1 MEKNE
6 QQMPRLG
13 EPVPAFEAMT
23 TKGKISFPDDYK
35 GKWVILFSH
44 PADFT
49 PICTTEI
56 LTFGARTEEFR
67 ALNCELVGLSVDSRN
82 SHIAWLKT
90 IREKIE
96 YKGMKDVKVGF
107 PIIDDVAMKVA
118 SLYGMIQPGE
128 SQTAAVRAVFFVDPK
143 GVLRAMIY
151 YPLAALLQAGI
162 RDILIIIPPG
172 EEGPF
177 YRLLGSGGRFGV
189 NITYEVQEVA
199 RGIADAL
206 LIGSQFIGDDSV
218 CLVLGDNIFYS
229 PNFQNYL
236 DRAVQQKSGACV
248 FGYYVDDP
256 RAFGVVE
263 FDGQGRAISIEEK
276 PRYPKSNYIIPGLY
290 FYDNSVME
298 IARGLKPSARGELE
312 ITDVNIEYMKRGQ
325 LHVEKLD
332 RDFVWLDAGTAD
344 NLLESAQVVRR
355 VQDETGRY
363 IACPEEIAYARGYIS
378 RQTLLRHAADLSKT
392 LYGRYLECL

>member
-1 MEKNE
+1 MKGIILAAGKGS
-6 QQMPRLG
+6 RLYPMTR
-13 EPVPAFEAMT
+13 PVCKPLLPVYD
-23 TKGKISFPDDYK
+23 KP
-35 GKWVILFSH
+35 
-44 PADFT
+44 
-49 PICTTEI
+49 
-56 LTFGARTEEFR
+56 
-67 ALNCELVGLSVDSRN
+67 
-82 SHIAWLKT
+82 
-90 IREKIE
+90 
-96 YKGMKDVKVGF
+96 
-107 PIIDDVAMKVA
+107 
-118 SLYGMIQPGE
+118 
-128 SQTAAVRAVFFVDPK
+128 
-143 GVLRAMIY
+143 MIY

-236 DRAVQQKSGACV
+236 DRAVQMKSGACV

-256 RAFGVVE
+256 RASGVVE
-263 FDGQGRAISIEEK
+263 FDDQGRAISIEEK

-290 FYDNSVME
+290 FYDNSVIE
-298 IARGLKPSARGELE
+298 IARNLEPSARGELE
-312 ITDVNIEYMKRGQ
+312 ITDVNLEYMRREQ
-325 LHVEKLD
+325 LHVVKLD

-344 NLLESAQVVRR
+344 SLLYSAQEVKR
-355 VQDETGRY
+355 VQDATGRY
-363 IACPEEIAYARGYIS
+363 IACPEEIAYRRGYID
-378 RQTLLRHAADLSKT
+378 QKTVLRHAAELDKT